1 MYKSVLVASCFVFIS
16 ITAFAMP
23 RNLLPEESQIEFG
36 VKEMGV
42 PVSGKF
48 KRFEATIEIDPVKP
62 EKSSANMRIDIGSL
76 TTENNEADVEQ
87 LAPPAFSTSIECAA
101 GLFIQPIAHSFHLV

>member
-23 RNLLPEESQIEFG
+23 RNLLPEESQIEFS

-48 KRFEATIEIDPVKP
+48 KRFEAAIEIDPVKP

-76 TTENNEADVEQ
+76 TTENDEADVE
-87 LAPPAFSTSIECAA
+87 
-101 GLFIQPIAHSFHLV
+101 